1 MASVSSNSS
10 TYVQWMWNANEN
22 PFSTSYSS
30 EWQSYSDIENMI
42 IEQAF
47 VVGQTHAIL
56 DDYHIDFKHNLQISN
71 NDINKQRHVKRTT
84 RNEDDKPLRKE
95 RFMSNPIAPK
105 RPYGGLYGF
114 ISPFIQAVVKDLNL
128 SRDRLPSK
136 NKTIVSLIV
145 ERAAMGIVEEGK
157 KLGKQRE
164 AELIAKTLIEKK
176 KAGMEEVWRCCAY
189 LYSLESFLYKK
200 LNETMRLIG
209 SEEHEQIWRSKLRT
223 LGPFCL
229 LLWDNPFNRKMTKP
243 GTIIYRGAQLSDALI
258 NSFKDDCSKDPK
270 PKHSFQGF
278 TSCTRNQNVAE
289 LFGNVLFIM
298 QTRVAF
304 TVDLQPLSRYSYEE
318 EELLFPGVC
327 FEIDRIDFDTDKNK
341 HLIYLS
347 LQQRHNKPDLHQ
359 LSNNSKPLTETRDSI
374 PADNGADIFFRFVK
388 PSLWSDTKL
397 AADFIAKTSANLNPS
412 HFPPNFAGNFDADR
426 DGFDEDWDN

>member
-157 KLGKQRE
+157 KLGKQ
-164 AELIAKTLIEKK
+164 
-176 KAGMEEVWRCCAY
+176 
-189 LYSLESFLYKK
+189 
-200 LNETMRLIG
+200 
-209 SEEHEQIWRSKLRT
+209 Q
-223 LGPFCL
+223 
-229 LLWDNPFNRKMTKP
+229 
-243 GTIIYRGAQLSDALI
+243 
-258 NSFKDDCSKDPK
+258 
-270 PKHSFQGF
+270 
-278 TSCTRNQNVAE
+278 
-289 LFGNVLFIM
+289 
-298 QTRVAF
+298 
-304 TVDLQPLSRYSYEE
+304 
-318 EELLFPGVC
+318 
-327 FEIDRIDFDTDKNK
+327 
-341 HLIYLS
+341 
-347 LQQRHNKPDLHQ
+347 PDLHQ